1 MLKHSIPDIKT
12 SDYDYN
18 LPDSLIAFHALEKRD
33 ESKLMIV
40 GKDEFKHGIYKDL
53 PDYLP
58 LDTELVFNNTKVI
71 AARLNFTNQNN
82 GAIEIFL
89 LEPIGGD
96 YSSLHNKERSTWK
109 CLIGGAKK
117 WKPKEVLHKVIKHK
131 NNLIDLDAHLVERNE
146 DSFVVTLVWNHNLVF
161 HEMIE
166 LAGKTP
172 LPPYIKREVNLYD
185 ASRYQTVYAK
195 QEGSVAA
202 PTAGL
207 HFTEELIGNLHQK
220 NITSSQL
227 TLHVGAGTFK
237 PVTAS
242 SIAEHSMHKEFFEI
256 SKETIKSLSNPSKR
270 IIPVGTTSM
279 RTLESVYWIGLK
291 SYYQNTPLQHLN
303 ELKQWE
309 HFEWQDKA
317 SIQWHD
323 IFNHLVLTME
333 KQQMNMLH
341 GHTGICITP
350 GYEFKVAKGLIT
362 NFHQPQSTLLL
373 IIAAILGDRWR
384 EMYNT
389 AIRENYRF
397 LSYGDGS
404 LLFIE

>member
-172 LPPYIKREVNLYD
+172 LPPYIKREDRKSTRLNSSHEWI
-185 ASRYQTVYAK
+185 SRM
-195 QEGSVAA
+195 
-202 PTAGL
+202 P
-207 HFTEELIGNLHQK
+207 
-220 NITSSQL
+220 SS
-227 TLHVGAGTFK
+227 A
-237 PVTAS
+237 
-242 SIAEHSMHKEFFEI
+242 
-256 SKETIKSLSNPSKR
+256 
-270 IIPVGTTSM
+270 
-279 RTLESVYWIGLK
+279 
-291 SYYQNTPLQHLN
+291 
-303 ELKQWE
+303 
-309 HFEWQDKA
+309 
-317 SIQWHD
+317 
-323 IFNHLVLTME
+323 
-333 KQQMNMLH
+333 
-341 GHTGICITP
+341 
-350 GYEFKVAKGLIT
+350 
-362 NFHQPQSTLLL
+362 
-373 IIAAILGDRWR
+373 
-384 EMYNT
+384 
-389 AIRENYRF
+389 
-397 LSYGDGS
+397 
-404 LLFIE
+404 